1 MRRHRWEGLT
11 ELLLNVVQ
19 VRRVNWQLLL
29 SAEHWLNWRW
39 EMSTGFNGKKSKISR
54 MSSQTTLYCRR
65 KNIKRCDVEY
75 LPFLHTHTHRF
86 IVYGSP
92 EAGST

>member
-1 MRRHRWEGLT
+1 MGRVNRVVT
-11 ELLLNVVQ
+11 EVVQ

-29 SAEHWLNWRW
+29 NAEHWLNWRW

-54 MSSQTTLYCRR
+54 MSSQTMLYFRLR
-65 KNIKRCDVEY
+65 NIKRCDVEY
-75 LPFLHTHTHRF
+75 LPFLHTHTHTHRF